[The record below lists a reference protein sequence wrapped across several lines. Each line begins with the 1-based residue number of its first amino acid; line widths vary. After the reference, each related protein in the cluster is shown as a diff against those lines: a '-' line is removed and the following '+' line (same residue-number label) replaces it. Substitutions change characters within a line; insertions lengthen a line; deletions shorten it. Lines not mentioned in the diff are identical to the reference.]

1 MTFVEYLLCVA
12 GVAACLAIGEYLL
25 GLATFTI
32 GLAGEIVAAFKA
44 ADTGRVIG
52 DRRRTLDKVQR
63 EYDTAFRNLTLEEH
77 GRPIEE
83 LLPSPEPPAPK
94 LHVRPQSP
102 SVAEYRRRWHDAEY
116 QCLRDD
122 ADRNFRAMEP
132 ALRPATPA
140 DYEQWLR
147 AFFARGAGNVRID
160 YVDRPMRT
168 DRWYVATRHVT
179 VRPLYGA
186 RSIHIIV
193 PPGVRVNVPYERT
206 GATGHSTLYLPDG
219 STRGFHNSPAYSID
233 VFTDTPVPG
242 A

>member
-1 MTFVEYLLCVA
+1 VA

-44 ADTGRVIG
+44 ADARRVIR

-83 LLPSPEPPAPK
+83 LLPRPEPPAPK
-94 LHVRPQSP
+94 LHVRPQS
-102 SVAEYRRRWHDAEY
+102 SHDAEY
-116 QCLRDD
+116 QRLRDE

-147 AFFARGAGNVRID
+147 AFFARGAGDTRID

-206 GATGHSTLYLPDG
+206 GATGHSTLYLSDG
-219 STRGFHNSPAYSID
+219 STLGFHNSPEYSID